1 MIIMRRRFNQSQ
13 SLQERLS
20 DEAQRLR
27 AMANEM
33 PTEAAKEAALKK
45 ARQTETASHMNA
57 SPGPQP
63 LK

>member
-1 MIIMRRRFNQSQ
+1 MIIMRRRFK

-45 ARQTETASHMNA
+45 ARQTETASHTNS
-57 SPGPQP
+57 SPRLQP
-63 LK
+63 PK

>member
-1 MIIMRRRFNQSQ
+1 MIIMRRRFKQSQ

-45 ARQTETASHMNA
+45 ARQTETASHMNT
-57 SPGPQP
+57 SPGTQP
-63 LK
+63 PK